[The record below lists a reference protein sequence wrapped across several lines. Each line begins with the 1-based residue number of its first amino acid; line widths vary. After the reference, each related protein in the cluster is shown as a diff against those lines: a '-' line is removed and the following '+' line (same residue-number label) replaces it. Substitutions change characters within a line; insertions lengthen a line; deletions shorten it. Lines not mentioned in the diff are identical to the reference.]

1 VYVDFNGLNEI
12 MQYRERLTGGYDN
25 DGCVYVDINFRVAA
39 TSAAY
44 LSPPC
49 LLPRVRV

>member
-1 VYVDFNGLNEI
+1 VYVDFGLNEI
-12 MQYRERLTGGYDN
+12 TQYRELLTGYNN
-25 DGCVYVDINFRVAA
+25 DGCVYVNINFRVAA